1 MSVKDVGVRLP
12 PLAPRPVGYADG
24 AFVYLLYAFS
34 IRTQTITPRG
44 PMQRALICIIGVVG
58 ALLVGRSALRYR
70 ADWVALTLVAL
81 IGLGLLVGIIE
92 HLRRQTHVERLR
104 AAMAGLPA
112 ECLPGFTPPS
122 ALADWFNAARAGRP
136 APPPAV
142 SATGYLLGAVI
153 MLGMLGTF
161 LGLVHTMSGAREL
174 MHNAPD
180 TAALRSGL
188 AKPLSGLVQAFG
200 TSVAGI
206 AASVTLGL
214 SALLVR
220 RQERSIR
227 QRILDYIAQAYSAF
241 TPTGRELRAL
251 ESVAEAAASLPAAAE
266 ALNAAAARLDGVR
279 EQIAE
284 STSQAG
290 ATVSAAAE
298 QAGHAASR
306 AANHAAQSAADA
318 LVTATGALEQRL
330 SEVMAHS
337 ERTAARLAETTSDA
351 AATAIGAHLDALGE
365 RLDAHAETRKTIEDD
380 HLASVRATLGE
391 SAQIFERRQQ
401 AQLAAV
407 ADTLAASANAAR
419 GQTEHISTRL
429 ATEFTTLAEGLA
441 RQAQAQ
447 TQALDALISRL
458 GNTEEIRVQSLD
470 ARAADQAETHSAA
483 IDRAVEAMRQQ
494 HGRQVEA
501 LRAEGEALRA
511 REAALAERMAAV
523 EASRGER
530 IAAGQHALLEALRDN
545 ADARREAEKDTLAQ
559 LTATIAQQTTAARD
573 ELTDLRHA
581 HEQLIDRLAKAEAD
595 RLDRLASDET
605 RRGEALTGA
614 MKAAESRYAAAEQA
628 RLHGATAQTEAL
640 REASEEV
647 VRSLQAPVQAILD
660 RLEGASLTLAAA
672 ERQRG
677 AELSDRLD
685 AVVGQVQAM
694 ASRIDRAETQRASA
708 LESTLSGLGEALS
721 AFDGAAVMTRMD
733 ALVAR
738 LDAQQKAVGE
748 RLTGAGTLVHT
759 GAELLQTGG
768 AELSAVAEMFATAVD
783 SYRQASERSLTALVS
798 VEQALAR
805 QDGES
810 ASLLR
815 EYLDQTREIFGGAMR
830 FQEELFKELRAL
842 RSAG

>member
-1 MSVKDVGVRLP
+1 
-12 PLAPRPVGYADG
+12 
-24 AFVYLLYAFS
+24 
-34 IRTQTITPRG
+34 
-44 PMQRALICIIGVVG
+44 MQRALICIIGVVG
-58 ALLVGRSALRYR
+58 ALLVGRSALQYR
-70 ADWVALTLVAL
+70 TDWVALTLVTL
-81 IGLGLLVGIIE
+81 IGLGLLVGIVE
-92 HLRRQTHVERLR
+92 HWRRQARVERLR
-104 AAMAGLPA
+104 AAMSGLP
-112 ECLPGFTPPS
+112 EQCPPGFTPP
-122 ALADWFNAARAGRP
+122 AVLADWFTAARAGRP
-136 APPPAV
+136 APSPPV

-161 LGLVHTMSGAREL
+161 LGLVQTMTGAREL

-180 TAALRSGL
+180 TAALRSSL
-188 AKPLSGLVQAFG
+188 ATPLSGLVRAFG

-227 QRILDYIAQAYSAF
+227 QYILNYIAQAYAAF
-241 TPTGRELRAL
+241 TPTGRELHAL

-266 ALNAAAARLDGVR
+266 ALNAAASRLDGVR
-279 EQIAE
+279 AQIAE
-284 STSQAG
+284 STLQAG

-298 QAGHAASR
+298 QAGQMASR
-306 AANHAAQSAADA
+306 AATQAARSAADA

-330 SEVMAHS
+330 GEVMAHS
-337 ERTAARLAETTSDA
+337 EKAATRLAERTSDA
-351 AATAIGAHLDALGE
+351 AASAIGAHLNTLSD
-365 RLDAHAETRKTIEDD
+365 RLNAHADGRKTVEDD
-380 HLASVRATLGE
+380 HLATVRSTLGE

-407 ADTLAASANAAR
+407 ADTLAASADAAR
-419 GQTEHISTRL
+419 GQTEHMSARL
-429 ATEFTTLAEGLA
+429 VAEFTTLAEGLA

-447 TQALDALISRL
+447 TQALDALVGRL
-458 GNTEEIRVQSLD
+458 GSTEEMRVQALD
-470 ARAADQAETHSAA
+470 ARAADQAEAHSAA
-483 IDRAVEAMRQQ
+483 IGRAVDAMRQQ
-494 HGRQVEA
+494 HGRQIEA

-511 REAALAERMAAV
+511 RETALAERMAAV

-530 IAAGQHALLEALRDN
+530 IAAGQHALLDALRDN
-545 ADARREAEKDTLAQ
+545 ADARREAEKNTLAQ

-573 ELTDLRHA
+573 GLTDLRRA
-581 HEQLIDRLAKAEAD
+581 HEQLIDRLAKAEAN
-595 RLDRLASDET
+595 RLDRLSADED
-605 RRGEALTGA
+605 RRGKALTGA
-614 MKAAESRYAAAEQA
+614 MQAAESRYAAAEQA
-628 RLHGATAQTEAL
+628 RLHGATAQTDAL
-640 REASEEV
+640 RDASEEV

-694 ASRIDRAETQRASA
+694 ASRIDRGETHRASA
-708 LESTLSGLGEALS
+708 LDSTLSGLAAALA

-738 LDAQQKAVGE
+738 LDTQQASVGE
-748 RLTGAGTLVHT
+748 RLTGAGALVSS
-759 GAELLQTGG
+759 GAELLQSGG
-768 AELSAVAEMFATAVD
+768 AELTAVAEMFATAVD

-798 VEQALAR
+798 VEQAMAR
-805 QDGES
+805 QDGE
-810 ASLLR
+810 AAGLLR

>member
-1 MSVKDVGVRLP
+1 MH
-12 PLAPRPVGYADG
+12 
-24 AFVYLLYAFS
+24 
-34 IRTQTITPRG
+34 RG
-44 PMQRALICIIGVVG
+44 LICIVGLIGG
-58 ALLVGRSALRYR
+58 LLVGRTALQYQS
-70 ADWVALTLVAL
+70 DPVALTLVAL
-81 IGLGLLVGIIE
+81 IAVGLIVGIVE
-92 HLRRQTHVERLR
+92 HLRRQSLVERLR
-104 AAMAGLPA
+104 AALIGLPA
-112 ECLPGFTPPS
+112 ECPPGFTPP
-122 ALADWFNAARAGRP
+122 AVLADWFAAARAGRP

-161 LGLVHTMSGAREL
+161 LGLVDTMAGAREL

-188 AKPLSGLVQAFG
+188 ARPLSGLVRAFG

-214 SALLVR
+214 SALIVR
-220 RQERSIR
+220 RQERGVR
-227 QRILDYIAQAYSAF
+227 QRILDYIAHAYAAF
-241 TPTGRELRAL
+241 TPTGRELHAL

-279 EQIAE
+279 AQIAE
-284 STSQAG
+284 STMQAG

-298 QAGHAASR
+298 HAGQAASR
-306 AANHAAQSAADA
+306 AATDAAQTAAQALVSATDA
-318 LVTATGALEQRL
+318 LQARL
-330 SEVMAHS
+330 GEVMAHS
-337 ERTAARLAETTSDA
+337 ETVASELGARASDA
-351 AATAIGAHLDALGE
+351 AAAAIGRHLEALGD
-365 RLDAHAETRKTIEDD
+365 RLDAHADARKDIEDD
-380 HLASVRATLGE
+380 HMVAVRATLSE

-407 ADTLAASANAAR
+407 ADTLTASAGVAR
-419 GQTEHISTRL
+419 TQTEQMSARLTAEFTAL
-429 ATEFTTLAEGLA
+429 ATGLA

-447 TQALDALISRL
+447 TQALDALINRL
-458 GNTEEIRVQSLD
+458 GTTEEIRVQSLD
-470 ARAADQAETHSAA
+470 ARAADQAETHGAA

-494 HGRQVEA
+494 HARQVEA

-545 ADARREAEKDTLAQ
+545 ADARREAEQRTLAQ
-559 LTATIAQQTTAARD
+559 ITATIAQQTTAARD
-573 ELTDLRHA
+573 ELADLRHA
-581 HEQLIDRLAKAEAD
+581 HEQLIDRLAKAESD
-595 RLDRLASDET
+595 RLDRLSADET
-605 RRGEALTGA
+605 RRGEILTDA
-614 MKAAESRYAAAEQA
+614 MLAAESRYAAAEQA
-628 RLHGATAQTEAL
+628 RLHGATAQTDAL
-640 REASEEV
+640 RRASEEA
-647 VRSLQAPVQAILD
+647 VRALQTPVQAILD
-660 RLEGASLTLAAA
+660 RIEGASLTLAAS

-677 AELSDRLD
+677 VELSDRLD

-694 ASRIDRAETQRASA
+694 ASRIDRSETQRASA
-708 LESTLSGLGEALS
+708 LESAMSGLAEAL
-721 AFDGAAVMTRMD
+721 AGFDGAAVMTRMD
-733 ALVAR
+733 AVIAR
-738 LDAQQKAVGE
+738 LDAQQSAVAE
-748 RLTGAGTLVHT
+748 RLTGAGTLVNS

-805 QDGES
+805 QDGEA